1 MDIKRLNSTDAN
13 FWSELDH
20 LLDWEGV
27 SDEAV
32 NTTVKNILKD
42 VRSRGDAALVEY
54 TNQFDRMSATGMAD
68 LTLDMDRLEA
78 ALNNIPAETREAL
91 EE

>member
-54 TNQFDRMSATGMAD
+54 TNQFDRMSAQS
-68 LTLDMDRLEA
+68 LV
-78 ALNNIPAETREAL
+78 
-91 EE
+91 